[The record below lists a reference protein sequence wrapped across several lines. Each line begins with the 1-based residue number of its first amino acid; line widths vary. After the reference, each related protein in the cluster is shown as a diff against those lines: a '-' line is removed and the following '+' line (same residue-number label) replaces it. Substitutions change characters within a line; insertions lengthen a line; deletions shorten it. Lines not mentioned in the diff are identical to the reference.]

1 MKRLFLVFTFLSV
14 IGAASAQNNF
24 VCPSDILRATD
35 LGKPYATLITTPP
48 TTLNIPFSGIRSDNQ
63 PLDQPYQLG
72 ETTIFWH
79 NTTTNELVCTQKV
92 TIEDHEKPTIT
103 YKPSDIHTCNLSI
116 FPEPQFRDNVGAS
129 IIGMTSSIDSD
140 INITNVTF
148 IIADAANNTT
158 FCDYR
163 VICDD
168 SPATT
173 TSNNDAIAIAPL
185 PSLQLQTTSNTIRL
199 EMLNASAHSEFYIWN
214 MNGQTIQKMAIAPNT
229 PIDIDI
235 TNYAKGFYMAGII
248 VPNKDRTVKV
258 VKFMKP

>member
-1 MKRLFLVFTFLSV
+1 MKRLFLVFASISI

-24 VCPSDILRATD
+24 ICPSDILRETD
-35 LGKPYATLITTPP
+35 LGKPYATLITSPP
-48 TTLNIPFSGIRSDNQ
+48 TTLNVPFSGTRSDNQ
-63 PLDQPYQLG
+63 SFDQPYPLG
-72 ETTIFWH
+72 ETTIFWR
-79 NTTTNELVCTQKV
+79 NTTTNELVCQQKITV
-92 TIEDHEKPTIT
+92 EDHEKPVII
-103 YKPSDIHTCNLSI
+103 YQPFDIHAYNPNT

-168 SPATT
+168 NPATT

-185 PSLQLQTTSNTIRL
+185 PSLQLHTISNTIRL
-199 EMLNASAHSEFYIWN
+199 EMLNASAHSELYIWN

-235 TNYAKGFYMAGII
+235 TNYAKGFYMAGVI